1 MGTMCY
7 FDTTVAE
14 VRERMLNQFEFSND
28 RCTST
33 IVEHTAKWALQ
44 KVTFA
49 DGRVEMIPVFLN
61 IYRSGKQVCEKL
73 MDATCHPFQYDCPK
87 KYLVQAREYPH
98 MVNGEMGKWFS
109 EWLEKAENLA
119 NNKPKKVKVEF
130 GKTYNMTFGNNKVY
144 ITGEFNRSCWL
155 GYINGVRYKI
165 KKNTIKDLAE

>member
-49 DGRVEMIPVFLN
+49 DGRIEMYSLILN
-61 IYRSGKQVCEKL
+61 IYCSWYQGCAKVKEAKFQ
-73 MDATCHPFQYDCPK
+73 PYQYDCPK
-87 KYLVQAREYPH
+87 K
-98 MVNGEMGKWFS
+98 
-109 EWLEKAENLA
+109 
-119 NNKPKKVKVEF
+119 
-130 GKTYNMTFGNNKVY
+130 
-144 ITGEFNRSCWL
+144 
-155 GYINGVRYKI
+155 
-165 KKNTIKDLAE
+165 